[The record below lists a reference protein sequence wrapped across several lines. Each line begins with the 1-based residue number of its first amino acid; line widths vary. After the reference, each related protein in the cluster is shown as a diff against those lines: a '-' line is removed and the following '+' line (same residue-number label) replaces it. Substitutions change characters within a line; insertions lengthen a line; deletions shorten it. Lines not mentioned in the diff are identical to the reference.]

1 VIRLELTHEEAE
13 VLQHLLQS
21 RVADMR
27 KEISHTA
34 TRDFREKLR
43 KEEAL
48 LEKVLKEMA
57 APVLA

>member
-1 VIRLELTHEEAE
+1 MVRLELSHEEAE
-13 VLQHLLQS
+13 VLQHLLQT

-34 TRDFREKLR
+34 TREFREKLR

-48 LEKVLKEMA
+48 LEKLLKEMA

>member
-1 VIRLELTHEEAE
+1 MVRLELTSEEVE
-13 VLQHLLQS
+13 VLRHLLQT
-21 RVADMR
+21 RLTDMP

-34 TRDFREKLR
+34 TRDFREKLK

-48 LEKVLKEMA
+48 LERLLKEMA